1 MNRQNPPNPP
11 KSQFRRCA
19 VNRVKQRA
27 VLFTA
32 PGAVEICTEE
42 MAPPQGDELLIETVV
57 SAISAGTEMLF
68 YRGQVPA
75 GMAADSSIAGL
86 TDAISYPLKYGY
98 ACVGRICAS
107 SRPPVRQTDESGRAD
122 AADREDNRYYFAFHP
137 HESHFCANPQ
147 TLLAVPEGMPP
158 TQAALLPS
166 AETAVNL
173 VMDGAPLVGERVMVM
188 GLGIVGLLTTAL
200 LAQFPLAALI
210 AVDPL
215 PQRRRLALR
224 LGASQTIDPG
234 SADGPD
240 LLREALADTGQRH
253 GVDLIYEL
261 SGQPTALDA
270 AVSAAA
276 FDSRIV
282 VGSWYGTKPATLQ
295 LGGSFHRNRIR
306 LISSQVSTIA
316 PHLHGR
322 WTKTRR
328 MESAWRL
335 LAKLPADELISHRF
349 PLEQA
354 AAAYSLIDSCP
365 EQTLQVILDYQTATD
380 SG

>member
-1 MNRQNPPNPP
+1 MNCQNPPNPP
-11 KSQFRRCA
+11 KSQFRRRA
-19 VNRVKQRA
+19 ANRVKRRA

-68 YRGQVPA
+68 FRGQVPA
-75 GMAADSSIAGL
+75 GMAADSSIVGL

-98 ACVGRICAS
+98 ACVGRICAFPS
-107 SRPPVRQTDESGRAD
+107 TRQADESGHVD
-122 AADREDNRYYFAFHP
+122 ASDREDNRYYFAFHP

-240 LLREALADTGQRH
+240 LLQEALADTGQRH
-253 GVDLIYEL
+253 GADLIYEL

-276 FDSRIV
+276 FGSRIV

-306 LISSQVSTIA
+306 LISSQVSTVA

-365 EQTLQVILDYQTATD
+365 EQTLQVILDYQTAAD

>member
-1 MNRQNPPNPP
+1 M
-11 KSQFRRCA
+11 
-19 VNRVKQRA
+19 
-27 VLFTA
+27 LFTA
-32 PGAVEICTEE
+32 PGAVEVCTEE

-86 TDAISYPLKYGY
+86 TDEVRYPLKYGY
-98 ACVGRICAS
+98 ACVGRVCEVAG
-107 SRPPVRQTDESGRAD
+107 PLARQAEPTEADGPRD
-122 AADREDNRYYFAFHP
+122 AAGDEENRYYFAFHP
-137 HESHFCANPQ
+137 HESHFYASPQ
-147 TLLAVPEGMPP
+147 ALLPVPEGIPP
-158 TQAALLPS
+158 RQAALLPN

-173 VMDGAPLVGERVMVM
+173 VMDGAPLVGERAVVM

-215 PQRRRLALR
+215 PHRRRLARR
-224 LGASQTIDPG
+224 LGASQAIDPSG
-234 SADGPD
+234 ADGPD
-240 LLREALADTGQRH
+240 QLRDALADAGEQH
-253 GVDLIYEL
+253 GGDLIYEL
-261 SGQPTALDA
+261 SGQPAALDA
-270 AVSAAA
+270 AVSAAG

-316 PHLHGR
+316 PQLRGR
-322 WTKTRR
+322 WTKDRR
-328 MESAWRL
+328 MESAWQL
-335 LAKLPADELISHRF
+335 LAKLPSEELISHRF

-354 AAAYSLIDSCP
+354 DEAYRLIDSCP
-365 EQTLQVILDYQTATD
+365 EQTLQVILDY
-380 SG
+380 SF

>member
-1 MNRQNPPNPP
+1 MSFASN
-11 KSQFRRCA
+11 C
-19 VNRVKQRA
+19 VKRRA

-32 PGAVEICTEE
+32 PGAVEVCTEK
-42 MAPPQGDELLIETVV
+42 MASPQGDELLVETVV

-75 GMAADSSIAGL
+75 GMAADSSITGL
-86 TDAISYPLKYGY
+86 TDEVRYPLKYGY
-98 ACVGRICAS
+98 ACVGRICESAD
-107 SRPPVRQTDESGRAD
+107 PPARQAETTEAD
-122 AADREDNRYYFAFHP
+122 GPIDATGKEDSRYYFAFHP
-137 HESHFCANPQ
+137 HESHFYTSPQ
-147 TLLAVPEGMPP
+147 ALLPVPDGVPP
-158 TQAALLPS
+158 QQAALLPN

-215 PQRRRLALR
+215 PQRRRLASR
-224 LGASQTIDPG
+224 LGASRTIDPD
-234 SADGPD
+234 SQDGPD
-240 LLREALADTGQRH
+240 QLRAALADTGEQH

-261 SGQPTALDA
+261 SGQPAALDA
-270 AVSAAA
+270 AVSSAG

-282 VGSWYGTKPATLQ
+282 VGSWYGTKPAALQ
-295 LGGSFHRNRIR
+295 LGGSFHRNRVR

-316 PHLHGR
+316 PHLRGR
-322 WTKTRR
+322 WTKARR
-328 MESAWRL
+328 MESAWQL
-335 LAKLPADELISHRF
+335 LATLPAEELISHRF

-354 AAAYSLIDSCP
+354 AAAYRLIDNCP
-365 EQTLQVILDYQTATD
+365 DQTLQVILNYSFQ
-380 SG
+380 